1 MFRMTV
7 TLKWCRR
14 VFLTAFLLAIAAWL
28 YAEGAQWLL
37 RWRAEKLLADIQAL
51 EVNRSSWSDAQRL
64 MLKWGRWGN
73 YWGTCTAESCEYW
86 IDMTHVLPER
96 LRGYPDEG
104 VKNWLPRL
112 MDHLGQR
119 TAVVQAGFSVER
131 GRVTEKSF
139 REIVTLPVR
148 VWYARGGAYV
158 PELFVWSSEYER
170 FSSDEDDAQLR
181 SHIKVRNL
189 KGPWGLRT
197 QFASQVEPV
206 ERAALMSF
214 QFSCITQFSPCL
226 SERDILP
233 EGWRMLEEKR
243 RKFGQR

>member
-1 MFRMTV
+1 MNV

-64 MLKWGRWGN
+64 MRRWGRWGD
-73 YWGTCTAESCEYW
+73 YRGTCTAESCEYG
-86 IDMTHVLPER
+86 IGIAHVLPER
-96 LRGYPDEG
+96 FRGYPDAG

-119 TAVVQAGFSVER
+119 SAVIAGGFSVER
-131 GRVTEKSF
+131 GKVTKKSF
-139 REIVTLPVR
+139 METITLPVQ
-148 VWYARGGAYV
+148 VWFARGGAYV
-158 PELFVWSSEYER
+158 PELFVSSTEYER
-170 FSSDEDDAQLR
+170 FSSDEDDSRLR

-197 QFASQVEPV
+197 QFSSQVEPV

-214 QFSCITQFSPCL
+214 QFSCITRFSGCL

-243 RKFGQR
+243 HKSGQRRY